1 MKFPLDQEFKRVTE
15 TTFSLEVQPRIPA
28 RLRRL
33 EELAGDLVYS
43 WDRRVRALFARLDG
57 ELWRVCGHNPKVF
70 LRRVSQQ
77 ALDEA
82 AQDRGYLEEYS
93 RALSGYDSYTQAQAR
108 GEVAAKFDPQAD
120 LVAYFCAE
128 YGLHESLPIYSGG
141 LGILAG
147 DHCKAASDLGLPF
160 VAVGLLYRQGYF
172 TQIIDGQGQQ
182 QAQYRPHQIDDLPV
196 TLALSAAGTPIQV
209 AVDLPGR
216 TVGLHV
222 WRAKVGHIDLYLLD
236 SDLPG
241 NSQTDRALTY
251 QLYGGDREWRL
262 QQEIVLG
269 IGGVRALRA
278 LGLRP
283 TVWHINEGHAT
294 FQIFERCREWV
305 VNGDDF
311 ATALERVA
319 ANTVFTTHTPVAAGH
334 DIFEAAL
341 FDRYFAGFATG
352 LGISVETLRAYGH
365 SPQNQGSF
373 NMTSMAL
380 RGTRFHNGVSKIHGE
395 VASGMERYIWPDI
408 PPPENPITHVT
419 NGVHASTFLAQE
431 WANLLDVRFADWRS
445 SLTDCQY
452 WECLKDVP
460 DHRFWSLHQELK
472 TLLLQTVRRRVAVQ
486 HRRAGIAD
494 AQLRRITR
502 HLAND
507 GDVLVLGFGRRF
519 ATYKRATLLFQDP
532 ARLARLL
539 GNPDRPVLIMFAGKA
554 HPSDKPG
561 QELIRQ
567 IHEFSMRPEFIGRI
581 LLLENY
587 DLNLARRLVSGVD
600 VWLNNPVYPLEAS
613 GTSGMKAAMNGVLNL
628 SVLDGWWAE
637 GYDGSNGWGIVPHGS
652 DYDPAYRDQQEAS
665 DLYDLL
671 ERQVIPLY
679 FERGGHSHSP
689 DWVAMAKASMATILP
704 RFNAE
709 RQVLD
714 YVDKLYAPAR
724 DHRKRIDAVSG
735 GAAAL
740 AAWKQRVR
748 ECWPGVGFEPLPPQA
763 ADATRVLHFG
773 EALDVQVVVR
783 LNGLQTQDVVVEC
796 LLGED
801 QEDGSFVLRERLEL
815 AADGSLPGGEAVYQL
830 ALRPRRTGLQRYRIR
845 VYPYHELLAHRFEV
859 GCMRWL

>member
-1 MKFPLDQEFKRVTE
+1 MTE
-15 TTFSLEVQPRIPA
+15 TTFILEVQPRIPA

-43 WDRRVRALFARLDG
+43 WDRRVRALFARLDA

-108 GEVAAKFDPQAD
+108 DEITARLDPQAD

-172 TQIIDGQGQQ
+172 TQIIDGHGQQ

-196 TLALSAAGTPIQV
+196 TLALDAGGVPLQV
-209 AVDLPGR
+209 VVDLPGR
-216 TVGLHV
+216 AVSLHV

-236 SDLPG
+236 SDLPD
-241 NSQTDRALTY
+241 NSETDRALTY
-251 QLYGGDREWRL
+251 QLYGGDREWRMR
-262 QQEIVLG
+262 QEIVLG

-294 FQIFERCREWV
+294 FQILERCREWV
-305 VNGDDF
+305 AKGDDF
-311 ATALERVA
+311 ASALERVA

-334 DIFEAAL
+334 DIFDAML
-341 FDRYFAGFATG
+341 FDKYFAGFAPA
-352 LGISVETLRAYGH
+352 LGIDLEALRAYGH
-365 SPQNQGSF
+365 SPQNDGSF

-408 PPPENPITHVT
+408 PPDENPITHVT

-431 WANLLDVRFADWRS
+431 WSNLLDVRFADWRS

-452 WECLKDVP
+452 WDCLKEVP
-460 DHRFWSLHQELK
+460 DHRFWSLRQELK
-472 TLLLQTVRRRVAVQ
+472 TLLLQMVRRRVAVQ
-486 HRRAGIAD
+486 HRRAGVAD

-502 HLAND
+502 HLVDDN

-539 GNPDRPVLIMFAGKA
+539 GDPDRPVLIMFAGKA

-561 QELIRQ
+561 QELIRR

-637 GYDGSNGWGIVPHGS
+637 GYDGTNGWGIVPHGS
-652 DYDPAYRDQQEAS
+652 DFDPAYRDHEEAS

-671 ERQVIPLY
+671 EHQVIPLY
-679 FERGGHSHSP
+679 FERGGHSYSAE
-689 DWVAMAKASMATILP
+689 WVAMAKASMRTILP

-714 YVDKLYAPAR
+714 YVEKLYGPAR
-724 DHRKRIDAVSG
+724 DHRRKIDAVDD

-740 AAWKQRVR
+740 AAWKKRVR
-748 ECWPGVGFEPLPPQA
+748 ACWSGVAFVASTSDVAPDL
-763 ADATRVLHFG
+763 TRTLHFG
-773 EALDVQVVVR
+773 DALEVRALLR
-783 LNGLQTQDVVVEC
+783 LNGLSTDDVVVEC

-801 QEDGSFVLRERLEL
+801 QEDGSFVVRERLHLEP
-815 AADGSLPGGEAVYQL
+815 DSTLPGGEISYAL

-845 VYPYHELLAHRFEV
+845 AYPHHTLLAHPFEL
-859 GCMRWL
+859 GCMCWL

>member
-1 MKFPLDQEFKRVTE
+1 MTH
-15 TTFSLEVQPRIPA
+15 TTFTLEVAPRIPA

-33 EELAGDLVYS
+33 EELASDLFYS

-57 ELWRVCGHNPKVF
+57 ELWRACGHNPKVF

-93 RALSGYDSYTQAQAR
+93 RALSGYDSYLQAQASPR
-108 GEVAAKFDPQAD
+108 VTTHLDVNTD

-172 TQIIDGQGQQ
+172 TQAIDGHGQQ
-182 QAQYRPHQIDDLPV
+182 QALYRPNQIDDLPV
-196 TLALSAAGTPIQV
+196 TLVLDEAGSAMRVQV
-209 AVDLPGR
+209 ELPGR
-216 TVGLHV
+216 VVGLQI

-236 SDLPG
+236 SDLPE
-241 NSQTDRALTY
+241 NSESDRALTY
-251 QLYGGDREWRL
+251 QLYGGDREWRI

-278 LGLRP
+278 LGLAP
-283 TVWHINEGHAT
+283 TAWHINEGHAT
-294 FQIFERCREWV
+294 FQILERCREKV
-305 VNGDDF
+305 AQGLPF
-311 ATALERVA
+311 AAALECVA
-319 ANTVFTTHTPVAAGH
+319 ANTVFTTHTPVPAGH
-334 DIFEAAL
+334 DIFEEAL
-341 FDRYFAGFATG
+341 FDRYFTAFAPTLGVG
-352 LGISVETLRAYGH
+352 LDALRALGY
-365 SPQNQGSF
+365 SPQNHGSF
-373 NMTSMAL
+373 NMTAAAL
-380 RGTRFHNGVSKIHGE
+380 RGSRFHNGVSKIHGD
-395 VASGMERYIWPDI
+395 VASVMEQYIWPDI
-408 PPPENPITHVT
+408 PPEENPVTHVT

-431 WANLLDVRFADWRS
+431 WSNLLDVRFADWRG
-445 SLTDCQY
+445 SLTDCEW
-452 WECLKDVP
+452 WECIRSVP
-460 DHRFWSLHQELK
+460 DHRFWSLRQELK
-472 TLLLQTVRRRVAVQ
+472 TLLLQVARRRLTLQ
-486 HRRAGIAD
+486 HRRAGVSD
-494 AQLRRITR
+494 AQLRRITQY
-502 HLAND
+502 LNTD
-507 GDVLVLGFGRRF
+507 NGDVLVLGFGRRF

-539 GNPDRPVLIMFAGKA
+539 GDPQRPVLIMFAGKA

-600 VWLNNPVYPLEAS
+600 VWLNNPIYPLEAS

-637 GYDGSNGWGIVPHGS
+637 GYDGSNGWGIVPHGA
-652 DYDPAYRDQQEAS
+652 DFDPAYRDHQEAN

-671 ERQVIPLY
+671 ERQVVPLY
-679 FERGGHSHSP
+679 FERDGHSHSP
-689 DWVAMAKASMATILP
+689 RWVDMAKASMVTILP

-714 YVDKLYAPAR
+714 YVEKLYAPAR
-724 DHRKRIDAVSG
+724 NHRRRIDAVAD
-735 GAAAL
+735 GAASL
-740 AAWKQRVR
+740 AAWKRRVG
-748 ECWPGVGFEPLPPQA
+748 ELWTGVGFAPPA
-763 ADATRVLHFG
+763 ADAVASSGRLLPFG
-773 EALDVQVVVR
+773 EAVDVQVVLR
-783 LNGLQTQDVVVEC
+783 LNGLKPEDVMVEC
-796 LLGED
+796 LLGEPQD
-801 QEDGSFVLRERLEL
+801 DGNLVVRETLPLTPE
-815 AADGSLPGGEAVYQL
+815 GSLPGGEVRYRL
-830 ALRPRRTGLQRYRIR
+830 ALRPPRTGLQQYRIR
-845 VYPYHELLAHRFEV
+845 AYPFHELLAHRFEL

>member
-1 MKFPLDQEFKRVTE
+1 GRAV
-15 TTFSLEVQPRIPA
+15 SLHI
-28 RLRRL
+28 
-33 EELAGDLVYS
+33 
-43 WDRRVRALFARLDG
+43 
-57 ELWRVCGHNPKVF
+57 
-70 LRRVSQQ
+70 
-77 ALDEA
+77 
-82 AQDRGYLEEYS
+82 
-93 RALSGYDSYTQAQAR
+93 
-108 GEVAAKFDPQAD
+108 
-120 LVAYFCAE
+120 
-128 YGLHESLPIYSGG
+128 
-141 LGILAG
+141 
-147 DHCKAASDLGLPF
+147 
-160 VAVGLLYRQGYF
+160 
-172 TQIIDGQGQQ
+172 
-182 QAQYRPHQIDDLPV
+182 
-196 TLALSAAGTPIQV
+196 
-209 AVDLPGR
+209 
-216 TVGLHV
+216 

-241 NSQTDRALTY
+241 NTETDRALTY
-251 QLYGGDREWRL
+251 QLYGGDREWRI

-294 FQIFERCREWV
+294 FQILERCREWV
-305 VNGDDF
+305 ARGDEF

-341 FDRYFAGFATG
+341 FDKYFAGLAPVMR
-352 LGISVETLRAYGH
+352 ISLEALHAYGQ

-408 PPPENPITHVT
+408 PPDENPITHVT

-431 WANLLDVRFADWRS
+431 WSNLLDVRFADWRS
-445 SLTDCQY
+445 SLTDCRY
-452 WECLKDVP
+452 WDCLNDVP
-460 DHRFWSLHQELK
+460 DHRFWSLRQELK
-472 TLLLQTVRRRVAVQ
+472 TLLLQMVRRRVALQ
-486 HRRAGIAD
+486 HRRAGVAD

-502 HLAND
+502 YLVDDN

-539 GNPDRPVLIMFAGKA
+539 GDADRPVLIMFAGKA

-652 DYDPAYRDQQEAS
+652 DFDPAYRDREEAS

-679 FERGGHSHSP
+679 FERGGHSYSAE
-689 DWVAMAKASMATILP
+689 WVAMAKASMRTILP

-714 YVDKLYAPAR
+714 YVEKLYGPAR
-724 DHRKRIDAVSG
+724 DHRHRIDAADD
-735 GAAAL
+735 GAAVL
-740 AAWKQRVR
+740 AAWKSRVR
-748 ECWPGVGFEPLPPQA
+748 ACWPGVSFA
-763 ADATRVLHFG
+763 AVPKQRAPETTRTLHFG
-773 EALDVQVVVR
+773 DALEICAVLR
-783 LNGLQTQDVVVEC
+783 LNGLSTDDVVVEC
-796 LLGED
+796 LLGEE
-801 QEDGSFVLRERLEL
+801 QEDGSFVVRERLRLEP
-815 AADGSLPGGEAVYQL
+815 GSTLPGGETRYTL

-845 VYPYHELLAHRFEV
+845 AWPHHALLAHPFEL
-859 GCMRWL
+859 GCMCWL

>member
-1 MKFPLDQEFKRVTE
+1 MTQ
-15 TTFSLEVQPRIPA
+15 TTFTLEVQPRIPV

-43 WDRRVRALFARLDG
+43 WDRRVRALFARLDA
-57 ELWRVCGHNPKVF
+57 ELWRVVGHNPKVF

-93 RALSGYDSYTQAQAR
+93 RALSGYDSYTQAQASPEISAR
-108 GEVAAKFDPQAD
+108 LDPQAD

-172 TQIIDGQGQQ
+172 TQIIDAHGQQ

-196 TLALSAAGTPIQV
+196 TLALDATDAPIRV

-216 TVGLHV
+216 VVGLHV

-236 SDLPG
+236 SDLPD
-241 NSQTDRALTY
+241 NSEADRALTY
-251 QLYGGDREWRL
+251 QLYSGDREWRL

-278 LGLRP
+278 LGLSA

-294 FQIFERCREWV
+294 FQILERCREWV
-305 VNGDDF
+305 AKGDDF
-311 ATALERVA
+311 QAALERVA

-334 DIFEAAL
+334 DIFEAGL
-341 FDRYFAGFATG
+341 FDKYFAGFAPR
-352 LGISVETLRAYGH
+352 LGISVEALRAYGH

-408 PPPENPITHVT
+408 PPAENPVTHVT

-431 WANLLDVRFADWRS
+431 WSNLLDVRFADWRS

-452 WECLKDVP
+452 WECLKEVP
-460 DHRFWSLHQELK
+460 DHRFWSLRQELK

-486 HRRAGIAD
+486 HRRAGVAD
-494 AQLRRITR
+494 AQLRRIMR
-502 HLAND
+502 YLADDN

-539 GNPDRPVLIMFAGKA
+539 GDPDRPVLIMFAGKA

-652 DYDPAYRDQQEAS
+652 DFDPAYRDHQEAS

-679 FERGGHSHSP
+679 FERDGHSCSP
-689 DWVAMAKASMATILP
+689 DWVAMAKASMTTILP

-714 YVDKLYAPAR
+714 YVEKLYAPAR
-724 DHRKRIDAVSG
+724 EHRRRLEAVAD
-735 GAAAL
+735 GAAML
-740 AAWKQRVR
+740 AAWKQRIR
-748 ECWPGVGFEPLPPQA
+748 ERWSGVAFDPLVAERA
-763 ADATRVLHFG
+763 ADVACVLPFG
-773 EALDVQVVVR
+773 EALDVQVALR

-801 QEDGSFVLRERLEL
+801 QEDGDFVPRERFELE
-815 AADGSLPGGEAVYQL
+815 AHSSLPSGEVMYKL

-845 VYPYHELLAHRFEV
+845 VYPHHELLAHRFEL

>member
-1 MKFPLDQEFKRVTE
+1 MTE
-15 TTFSLEVQPRIPA
+15 TTFTVEVQPRLPA

-33 EELAGDLVYS
+33 EELANDLVYS
-43 WDRRVRALFARLDG
+43 WDRRVRALYARLDA
-57 ELWRVCGHNPKVF
+57 ELWREVGHNPKVF

-93 RALSGYDSYTQAQAR
+93 RALSGYDSYTQAHAR
-108 GEVAAKFDPQAD
+108 AEVAAYFDPQDD

-172 TQIIDGQGQQ
+172 TQLIDGRGQQ
-182 QAQYRPHQIDDLPV
+182 LAQYRPHQIDDLPV
-196 TLALSAAGTPIQV
+196 TLALDADEVPIRV
-209 AVDLPGR
+209 ALELPGR

-236 SDLPG
+236 SDLPE
-241 NSQTDRALTY
+241 NAEADRALTY

-262 QQEIVLG
+262 QQEMVLG
-269 IGGVRALRA
+269 IGGMRALRA

-283 TVWHINEGHAT
+283 TVWHINEGHAA
-294 FQIFERCREWV
+294 FQVLERCREWV
-305 VNGDDF
+305 ARGDKF
-311 ATALERVA
+311 QTALERVA

-341 FDRYFAGFATG
+341 FDRYFTAFAAQ
-352 LGISVETLRAYGH
+352 LGISIEELRAYGH
-365 SPQNQGSF
+365 SPQNDGSF

-408 PPPENPITHVT
+408 PPAENPITHVT

-431 WANLLDVRFADWRS
+431 WSNLLDVRFADWRS
-445 SLTDCQY
+445 SLTDIQY

-460 DHRFWSLHQELK
+460 DHRFWSLRQELK
-472 TLLLQTVRRRVAVQ
+472 TLLLQVVRRRVVVQ
-486 HRRAGIAD
+486 HRRAGVAD

-502 HLAND
+502 YLVDDN

-532 ARLARLL
+532 DRLARLL
-539 GNPDRPVLIMFAGKA
+539 GDPNRPVLIMFAGKA

-652 DYDPAYRDQQEAS
+652 DFDPAFRDHEEAS

-679 FERGGHSHSP
+679 FERGGHSYSP
-689 DWVAMAKASMATILP
+689 DWVAMAKASMTTILP

-714 YVDKLYAPAR
+714 YVEKLYRPAR
-724 DHRKRIDAVSG
+724 DQRRRIEAVADG
-735 GAAAL
+735 VAGL

-748 ECWPGVGFEPLPPQA
+748 ECWAGVAFEPLA
-763 ADATRVLHFG
+763 GEADTTRVLHFG
-773 EALDVQVVVR
+773 DALNLQVSLR
-783 LNGLQTQDVVVEC
+783 LNGLQAQDVVVEC

-801 QEDGSFVLRERLEL
+801 QEDGGFVVRERLEL
-815 AADGSLPGGEAVYQL
+815 TPSTSQPGTAVGYGL
-830 ALRPRRTGLQRYRIR
+830 ALRPTRTGLQRYRIR
-845 VYPYHELLAHRFEV
+845 AYPYHTLLAHRFEL
-859 GCMRWL
+859 GCMKWL